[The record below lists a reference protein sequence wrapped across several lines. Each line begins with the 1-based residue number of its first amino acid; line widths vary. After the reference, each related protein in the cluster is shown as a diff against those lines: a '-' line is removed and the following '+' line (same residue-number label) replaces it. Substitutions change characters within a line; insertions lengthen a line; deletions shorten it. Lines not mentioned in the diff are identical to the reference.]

1 MISEIITKLQSK
13 TNLTHDETSK
23 IMQEILDAKTTDQ
36 ENFDFLKNLT
46 EKGETNDELL
56 GMLDKMQEFALHFQ
70 ICLS

>member
-1 MISEIITKLQSK
+1 MIAEIITKLQNK
-13 TNLTHDETSK
+13 TNLSYDETSK

-56 GMLDKMQEFALHFQ
+56 GMLDKMQEFFSRLQ
-70 ICLS
+70 S